1 MLRLVVLHQL
11 IISLLAGPLLC
22 CCTITR
28 LGHSGHG
35 ATKSK
40 SAGVKNQRKSCC
52 GQQSSAPGESE
63 APKNGDLPSPSQC
76 PCKDHTQA
84 AISATSLNCLDVATF
99 EFASLAVADSSRH
112 PSLFSADLGCRS
124 SSGTVIAACVW
135 SLHGHCDGEGK
146 SPFVGASDSPGA
158 ELWCPQHDLR

>member
-28 LGHSGHG
+28 LGHNGHD
-35 ATKSK
+35 ATKAS

-52 GQQSSAPGESE
+52 GHQSSAPGESE

-76 PCKDHTQA
+76 PCKYHTQA
-84 AISATSLNCLDVATF
+84 AITVSEAASAISLSCLNVATLD
-99 EFASLAVADSSRH
+99 FASFAVADSSRNSS
-112 PSLFSADLGCRS
+112 PVSVDFGYRS
-124 SSGTVIAACVW
+124 SSL
-135 SLHGHCDGEGK
+135 SK
-146 SPFVGASDSPGA
+146 S
-158 ELWCPQHDLR
+158 DLLFAHHNLRC